1 MSDAPTG
8 NRGYEERDVV
18 LRPIV
23 LGGLALAAVIV
34 GTFVLMRTLD
44 RGLVARE
51 TERSAP
57 ASPLAE
63 SYGRQTPPA
72 PQLQENPR
80 RDLAELRARE
90 QALLDA
96 YGWIDRPAGR
106 VRIPVS
112 RAMELL
118 AAEGRR

>member
-34 GTFVLMRTLD
+34 GTFVLMRALD

-90 QALLDA
+90 QALLDG

-106 VRIPVS
+106 VRVPVS

-118 AAEGRR
+118 VAEGRR

>member
-34 GTFVLMRTLD
+34 GTFVLMRALD

-90 QALLDA
+90 QALLDG

-118 AAEGRR
+118 VAEGRR